1 MDNLYTVLITA
12 ITTLGGA
19 SAWRYY
25 EKRANHSDEDER
37 FVRHDLQTRIVKL
50 ELLLDEAG
58 KEKDELR
65 AMVLKLSIQVAEL
78 TTKIAY
84 FETHNTTKNI

>member
-1 MDNLYTVLITA
+1 MENIYTVIITA

-19 SAWRYY
+19 SAWRYF
-25 EKRANHSDEDER
+25 EKRASNKENDER
-37 FVRHDLQTRIVKL
+37 YIRMDCQTRITKL
-50 ELLLDEAG
+50 ELLLAQAAE
-58 KEKDELR
+58 EKDELR

-84 FETHNTTKNI
+84 FETQNKKVGL